1 MTHTSVQFNIHYDDS
16 KVVAENNQ
24 QINHYCMK
32 KCVETGGT
40 SDQIK
45 FYDTCGGWRD
55 DNSGKKSSFE
65 LERCFKLL
73 DNSFLPTTMDIRRVD
88 FILHTIPN
96 AQRPEDKYNE
106 KSIQVY
112 LEMDDEGPYVIK
124 TWLDKLVVEYDVL
137 DADMV
142 YDCSTPDVGGYY
154 NPQTERCW
162 QDEVEFDWDMEVD
175 DDELIKIYDRVKDIE
190 QEDDR
195 NSEFYNRIEEYF
207 IAKLEE
213 NLIDYYRPQDHN
225 EFFISR
231 HQINSEID
239 RFYDAIQPYMVSLE
253 EKMKKLEE
261 LEILLEQGEIDE
273 GKYLEEC
280 NKLK

>member
-1 MTHTSVQFNIHYDDS
+1 MTHTDIQFSIHYDDS
-16 KVVAENNQ
+16 KQVDYENHN
-24 QINHYCMK
+24 QINYYYPSNALK
-32 KCVETGGT
+32 

-45 FYDTCGGWRD
+45 FYDTYGGWRG

-65 LERCFKLL
+65 LERCFTKIN
-73 DNSFLPTTMDIRRVD
+73 DSFLPTTMDIRRVD
-88 FILHTIPN
+88 FKIHVDPN
-96 AQRPEDKYNE
+96 AWDDYSE
-106 KSIQVY
+106 KEIQVY
-112 LEMDDEGPYVIK
+112 LEMDDEGPEVIRS
-124 TWLDKLVVEYDVL
+124 WLDKLVVEYDVL

-175 DDELIKIYDRVKDIE
+175 DDELIKIYERVKHIEQGYDRV
-190 QEDDR
+190 
-195 NSEFYNRIEEYF
+195 SEFYNRIEEYF

-213 NLIDYYRPQDHN
+213 NLIDYYSPDDHN
-225 EFFISR
+225 NFFISR
-231 HQINSEID
+231 HQIISEIY
-239 RFYDAIQPYMVSLE
+239 RFHDDIQPHMVSFE

-261 LEILLEQGEIDE
+261 LEKLLEQGEIDE